1 MAWGRGGHLWRVAL
15 LPHTRFV
22 CVHVLVCARVGV
34 WVRQFKREACWALS
48 NISAGP
54 AEHRQAVFDA
64 GVLRQV
70 VQLASVRRGIAVPC
84 MQRVPN
90 VLTSAEWG

>member
-1 MAWGRGGHLWRVAL
+1 MS
-15 LPHTRFV
+15 
-22 CVHVLVCARVGV
+22 V

-48 NISAGP
+48 NIAAGP

-70 VQLASVRRGIAVPC
+70 VQLASVRRGIALPR
-84 MQRVPN
+84 MQCVGKGRV
-90 VLTSAEWG
+90 VVAVADTSTLRSHAHARVTRCS